1 MSSDATDLQL
11 LRKSAHRSSLK
22 RDFGLAWRQLRR
34 EFRLS
39 EYLVLIFAL
48 VLSVAAVTSV
58 GFFANRVERAMAA
71 QAATLLAADAVVS
84 SPAPI
89 TSDIYQQAAEQSLQT
104 AEVTEFPSV
113 VLTEDGETA
122 LVSVKAVGAE
132 YPLRGELKLA
142 TEVYG
147 AEQTAADAPSSGAVW
162 IEPRLASTLQV
173 DVGDRLIFGDSTVTL
188 ERLITFE
195 PDGSVDAFQLAPRL
209 MMNAADLSA
218 SGLLGE
224 GSRARY
230 RLLLAGSESQIDSF
244 VSWFDAN
251 ADASLQLQTV
261 EEGRPAVRSALVNAR
276 RFLGLAAAVAVLLS
290 AAAVALAARQI
301 AERDMNTGSLMRTF
315 GASGSTVLRVVLI
328 RLSLI
333 ALAATLAGC
342 IIGYLVQFGLTALL
356 GQWFATDLPAA
367 TLTPLIGGFMCAVLA
382 FVGFCLPSLV
392 RAIDT
397 PVLQVL
403 RRDLPMARPSALV
416 ALTSAVAALALL
428 LIWLTRDWQLGGLLL
443 LGMLLVA
450 AVLMGISRLLV
461 ALSVRVRSAYLRR
474 ALESLRRR
482 PESVSLQITAFSV
495 GLLAILL
502 LTLVRN
508 DVLGAWQRQI
518 PDDAPNFF
526 LVNIQPDEV
535 PQVKS
540 FLSERGVQNDTLYP
554 MIRAR
559 LESINDQPVTDIKFD
574 EHGQRFAERDFNL
587 SYLAEQ
593 RPDNKILE
601 GEWWDEQTDSPQFSV
616 EEDFAGDIGV
626 EIGDQM
632 QFRVA
637 DKIVTGEITNLR
649 EVDWE
654 SFAVNFF
661 VVGTPAGLDDKPA
674 SFVSSVYVPTGQGE
688 FVRDLVSQ
696 FSGITALEIG
706 TMIERVT
713 GIIDRAALAVQYV
726 FVFTLLAGLLVLWAS
741 VLASRRERFREA
753 AILRALGASRTYLAA
768 STTREF
774 ALIGLLA
781 GLVASTI
788 AALIGWVI
796 IERVMEFTYEFNG
809 WLWVTGVLAG
819 VLGVLIAG
827 KLATR
832 PVLNQLPIA
841 VLQSQV

>member
-1 MSSDATDLQL
+1 MNASSHVTAEMKQASTLQ
-11 LRKSAHRSSLK
+11 

-71 QAATLLAADAVVS
+71 QAATLLAADAVIS
-84 SPAPI
+84 SPAPV
-89 TSDIYQQAAEQSLQT
+89 TNEIYERAEADSLRV
-104 AEVTEFPSV
+104 ADVTEFPSV
-113 VLTEDGETA
+113 VLTDAGETG
-122 LVSVKAVGAE
+122 LVSVKAVGSA
-132 YPLRGELKLA
+132 YPLRGELKL
-142 TEVYG
+142 TQSLYG
-147 AEQTAADAPSSGAVW
+147 AEQAATDAPVTGTVW
-162 IEPRLASTLQV
+162 IDPRLAGRLEV
-173 DVGDRLIFGDSTVTL
+173 EVGDQLTFGDTEVTIAA
-188 ERLITFE
+188 LIAFE

-209 MMNAADLSA
+209 MMNSSDLA
-218 SGLLGE
+218 GSGLLGE

-230 RLLLAGSESQIDSF
+230 RLLLAGDESQVESF
-244 VSWFDAN
+244 VDWFDPE
-251 ADASLQLQTV
+251 ADTNMRLQTV
-261 EEGRPAVRSALVNAR
+261 EEGRPAVRSALRNAR

-301 AERDMNTGSLMRTF
+301 AERDKNTGSLMRTF
-315 GASGSTVLRVVLI
+315 GASGRTVLRVVLI
-328 RLSLI
+328 RLGLI
-333 ALAATLAGC
+333 ALLATVVGC
-342 IIGYLVQFGLTALL
+342 VVGYLAQFGLSALL
-356 GQWFATDLPAA
+356 GQWFAAELPAPN
-367 TLTPLIGGFMCAVLA
+367 LTPLFGGMMCAVLA
-382 FVGFCLPSLV
+382 LVGFCLPSLV

-403 RRDLPMARPSALV
+403 RRDMPVAKPSML
-416 ALTSAVAALALL
+416 LALSCAL
-428 LIWLTRDWQLGGLLL
+428 LALGLLLAWLTRDWTLGLLML
-443 LGMLLVA
+443 FGMLIVIGVL
-450 AVLMGISRLLV
+450 AVVSRLLV
-461 ALSVRVRSAYLRR
+461 VLSVSIKSGYLRR

-482 PESVSLQITAFSV
+482 PDSVSLQIAAFSV

-508 DVLGAWQRQI
+508 DVLGAWQKQI

-526 LVNIQPDEV
+526 LVNIQPHEV
-535 PQVKS
+535 PAVKA
-540 FLSERGVQNDTLYP
+540 FLSERSVQNDTLYP

-559 LESINDQPVTDIKFD
+559 LETINAEPVADIEFKD
-574 EHGQRFAERDFNL
+574 RSGERFAERDFNL
-587 SYLAEQ
+587 SYLQEPRQ
-593 RPDNKILE
+593 DNKIIS
-601 GEWWDEQTDSPQFSV
+601 GEWWDSEASSPLFSV
-616 EEDFAGDIGV
+616 EKDFADDIGV
-626 EIGDQM
+626 GIGDEL
-632 QFRVA
+632 QFRIA
-637 DKIVTGEITNLR
+637 DKVVVGKITNLR

-661 VVGTPAGLDDKPA
+661 IVGTPAGLDDKPA
-674 SFVSSVYVPTGQGE
+674 TFVSSVYVAENQGE
-688 FVRDLVSQ
+688 FVRDLVSE
-696 FSGITALEIG
+696 FSGVTAIEIG
-706 TMIERVT
+706 TMLKRVT

-726 FVFTLLAGLLVLWAS
+726 FMFTLLAGLLVLWAS

-753 AILRALGASRTYLAA
+753 AILRTLGASRSYLAS

-781 GLVASTI
+781 GFIASSV

-796 IERVMEFTYEFNG
+796 IERVMELSYEFNI
-809 WLWVTGVLAG
+809 WLWVIGILAG
-819 VLGVLIAG
+819 MTGVLIAG